1 MSKIKMN
8 VPQIDNEKKRIRVEK
23 NVTNAENEKFPI
35 SVEADVILE
44 QSAKKK
50 RKKISDK
57 NGVEV
62 RILGGSVSKTDEESD
77 VNALRNL
84 DIEKIKKEKEGAKK
98 RDFPIIPN
106 FLKNPHF
113 IPDSYITEMYE
124 EKGLGVLIQKK
135 NKASEN
141 FVKVVSK
148 NPMLNS
154 AKRMEINK
162 YYRAAINI
170 IQSMDIK
177 EMLETF
183 QYINMI
189 LVNEKL
195 PEVQS
200 IKVRKCIEQVIQL
213 RKKDSLKCGIKYLQ
227 KNLVDEIIRK
237 NRETADIEE
246 GKRLYEKLMKKEE

>member
-1 MSKIKMN
+1 M
-8 VPQIDNEKKRIRVEK
+8 
-23 NVTNAENEKFPI
+23 
-35 SVEADVILE
+35 
-44 QSAKKK
+44 
-50 RKKISDK
+50 
-57 NGVEV
+57 
-62 RILGGSVSKTDEESD
+62 
-77 VNALRNL
+77 
-84 DIEKIKKEKEGAKK
+84 
-98 RDFPIIPN
+98 
-106 FLKNPHF
+106 
-113 IPDSYITEMYE
+113 
-124 EKGLGVLIQKK
+124 LIQKK

-162 YYRAAINI
+162 YYGAAINI